1 MSAADLTP
9 QGNASNGASDDSP
22 QDDASSGQ
30 DDSSSGGA
38 LAAASGAS
46 AAASGSLE
54 SGTLPEHE
62 YSSEADN
69 IMAQAMGEDFDEP
82 SEEDARLIELVG
94 FLVQGIVAHPEEVE
108 VEEFLDDVGS
118 VYGVRVHPDDVGRVI
133 GREGRVANA
142 LRHVVK
148 AAAVKSGARV
158 AVEIMTEDAPLNVVD
173 SNDGASN
180 GEA

>member
-1 MSAADLTP
+1 MRADTPTPTEPDDIPAPAAL
-9 QGNASNGASDDSP
+9 GNGDDVL
-22 QDDASSGQ
+22 SSGAP
-30 DDSSSGGA
+30 DGA
-38 LAAASGAS
+38 PD
-46 AAASGSLE
+46 E
-54 SGTLPEHE
+54 
-62 YSSEADN
+62 D
-69 IMAQAMGEDFDEP
+69 IMAQAMGDELYDEP

-94 FLVQGIVAHPEEVE
+94 FLVQGIVAHPDEVE

-158 AVEIMTEDAPLNVVD
+158 AIEIITEDTPLEIVD
-173 SNDGASN
+173 SDDQNGGANAAQN
-180 GEA
+180 GAGGGQSSGNGSL

>member
-1 MSAADLTP
+1 MSAEELQNGTGAADS
-9 QGNASNGASDDSP
+9 GAADASD
-22 QDDASSGQ
+22 
-30 DDSSSGGA
+30 
-38 LAAASGAS
+38 
-46 AAASGSLE
+46 
-54 SGTLPEHE
+54 E
-62 YSSEADN
+62 YSEDDD
-69 IMAQAMGEDFDEP
+69 IMAQAMGDDYDEP

-148 AAAVKSGARV
+148 AAATKTGARV
-158 AVEIMTEDAPLNVVD
+158 AVEIITEDAPIEVID
-173 SNDGASN
+173 SEDEASTNGAAGN
-180 GEA
+180 G